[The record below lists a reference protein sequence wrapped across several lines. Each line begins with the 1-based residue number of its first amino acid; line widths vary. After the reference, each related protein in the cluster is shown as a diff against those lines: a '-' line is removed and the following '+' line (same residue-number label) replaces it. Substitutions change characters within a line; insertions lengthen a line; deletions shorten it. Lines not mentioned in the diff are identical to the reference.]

1 MAAVTVTVVFYCL
14 RMFVATISACYLLHK
29 FHKVMNQM
37 DTESGANV
45 SEIVSEIAKELEKDI
60 KH

>member
-1 MAAVTVTVVFYCL
+1 ML
-14 RMFVATISACYLLHK
+14 VATISACYLLHK
-29 FHKVMNQM
+29 FHRVINQM